1 MRALLVKLVATGAT
15 AGAFLVGAGGA
26 ALAQPTDPTQ
36 PPAQVSN
43 IDINPGNVP
52 TTAAAFT
59 QNCEP
64 NLGGGPFPDQDVWVF
79 NLPGNPET
87 SGQFVTV
94 TGTWSIP
101 NDGTVTR
108 TIPTDGGAIVNDM
121 GTSKAWIRLPAGW
134 TLTDATAV
142 ITGTAE
148 FFVLTHTCAA
158 SGQPTTPPPTTAP
171 PTTAPPTQP
180 PTSAPPTQPPTSA
193 PPTTPTKSHLPITGT
208 SAGSGLIPMAILGIG
223 AVALGATLIAVRR
236 RRDAES

>member
-1 MRALLVKLVATGAT
+1 MQALLVRLVATGAT
-15 AGAFLVGAGGA
+15 AGALLIGTAGG
-26 ALAQPTDPTQ
+26 ALAQPTQ
-36 PPAQVSN
+36 PAPQVST

-59 QNCEP
+59 QDCDP
-64 NLGGGPFPDQDVWVF
+64 NLGGGPYPDQDVWVF

-87 SGQFVTV
+87 SGEFVTV

-142 ITGTAE
+142 ITGTAD
-148 FFVLTHTCAA
+148 FFVLTATCAA
-158 SGQPTTPPPTTAP
+158 SGQPTTPPPTSPP
-171 PTTAPPTQP
+171 PTTQP
-180 PTSAPPTQPPTSA
+180 PTSAPPTA
-193 PPTTPTKSHLPITGT
+193 TPTKSHLPITGT
-208 SAGSGLIPMAILGIG
+208 SAGGTLIPMAILGAV

>member
-1 MRALLVKLVATGAT
+1 MRAALVKLVATGVA
-15 AGAFLVGAGGA
+15 AGAFLAGA
-26 ALAQPTDPTQ
+26 ASAAQAQPIQ
-36 PPAQVSN
+36 PPAPST

-59 QNCEP
+59 QNCDP

-108 TIPTDGGAIVNDM
+108 TIPTDGGAIVNNM

-158 SGQPTTPPPTTAP
+158 SGQPTTPPPTTPP
-171 PTTAPPTQP
+171 PTTPPPTTQP
-180 PTSAPPTQPPTSA
+180 PTSAPPTA
-193 PPTTPTKSHLPITGT
+193 TPTKSHLPITGT
-208 SAGSGLIPMAILGIG
+208 SASDGLIPMAILGIG